1 MAVYCNYCE
10 LIYRRSYHN
19 CPSCGGRLTQND
31 RPEEE
36 LLRMGYRYAEADRAE
51 RTDGQDD
58 FYAQLN
64 RQFERQKSGR
74 AAEKP
79 AVEKPAASE
88 IAPEQPD
95 FFARYDT
102 PGAAEYQD
110 PAADHIRRTGHSG
123 AASPPGGQRTAA
135 CAADARLQNAERGL
149 VSGFPHSA
157 VCVRRPF
164 SGVPVESALC
174 NCCSCDGCADR
185 IHAVHPDHSGDRV
198 ALPLHVPALS
208 SPREDHAAVMI
219 AAPKQKSRCA
229 RDQSRGSTVLSDTI
243 V

>member
-10 LIYRRSYHN
+10 LIYRRSYQN

-110 PAADHIRRTGHSG
+110 PAAEYEDPPQITYEEPDIQEPPLRPAARERQHVRRTHAYRMPSVDWYLVFRIL
-123 AASPPGGQRTAA
+123 PYVCGGLFLVFLWSQRYAIA
-135 CAADARLQNAERGL
+135 
-149 VSGFPHSA
+149 
-157 VCVRRPF
+157 
-164 SGVPVESALC
+164 
-174 NCCSCDGCADR
+174 
-185 IHAVHPDHSGDRV
+185 
-198 ALPLHVPALS
+198 
-208 SPREDHAAVMI
+208 AAVMDVLI
-219 AAPKQKSRCA
+219 AFMPCILIIL
-229 RDQSRGSTVLSDTI
+229 GI
-243 V
+243 VWLFRSMFRH